1 MNRKILFLTS
11 IIVIIL
17 CFELNAQN
25 SVTVRK
31 VEFAGNLS
39 APSAEIKK
47 GWELKKGRIF
57 NKQKLAESVDKYERY
72 LNDLGYLFMRIDSVQ
87 TVYEK
92 DSTAVLLRIY
102 GDEGKRVVWGNIE
115 VKSDS
120 VSADLYRRQL
130 NVTENSNYSRS
141 GLEKDLK
148 RLLSVAADSGFLFA
162 EVDFQNMQFRPEDN
176 NYYLD
181 INIKINENERAS
193 IQNILVKGN
202 HYTRDHV
209 ILRELNVSNGDVYSD
224 RRIKQIPE
232 KLTRLSFFKNVKK
245 PAIIMNGEKD
255 IDLVIEVEE
264 GNATYFDGVVGYIPG
279 DNTVAN
285 PDGYFTGLV
294 DLNFKNLFGTG
305 RQFDIHWK
313 KADQYS
319 EEFSLAYTEPWILG
333 YPLDLGLGLDRVVR
347 DSTYVEWNYSLNAR
361 LKIFDNLSLVSLLE
375 QKTVTPD
382 SAASRDLRLAKNSVL
397 NMEIGVEYDT
407 RDYQINPR
415 SGIFYNSSYS
425 YGVKNN
431 LGPDYLLDE
440 DNISK
445 SEELQTIKLKFEWFY
460 NFYKNQV
467 FSVSMNAN
475 QIKGDRLQLS
485 DYFWFGG
492 ARSLRGYRENQ
503 FRGDIIAWS
512 NIEYRFILNR
522 NSRIFLF
529 SDWGYYQYTENDR
542 VVDDTLPGYGLGIRM
557 DTPMGIL
564 GVDFGLGRGDSFS
577 EGKIHFGIIN
587 RF

>member
-1 MNRKILFLTS
+1 MKKNIFYLAS
-11 IIVIIL
+11 IFVLIL
-17 CFELNAQN
+17 CLRSFGQN
-25 SVTVRK
+25 SVTVTK
-31 VEFAGNLS
+31 VEFAGNFIGS
-39 APSAEIKK
+39 NAEVKN
-47 GWELKKGRIF
+47 GWGLKKGRIF
-57 NKQKLAESVDKYERY
+57 YKRLLAESVDSYGRY
-72 LNDLGYLFMRIDSVQ
+72 LNDLGYLFARIDSVQ
-87 TVYEK
+87 TIYEN
-92 DSTAVLLRIY
+92 DSTQVLLKIY
-102 GDEGKRVVWGNIE
+102 GDEGKRVVWGKIE
-115 VKSDS
+115 IESDS
-120 VSADLYRRQL
+120 VSAGLYRRQL
-130 NVTENSNYSRS
+130 NVSKNSYYSRVRF
-141 GLEKDLK
+141 EKDLK

-162 EVDFQNMQFRPEDN
+162 DADFENMQFRPDGN
-176 NYYLD
+176 IYYLD
-181 INIKINENERAS
+181 VNLKINENERAY
-193 IQNILVKGN
+193 IRNIIVKGN
-202 HYTRDHV
+202 HYTRDDV
-209 ILRELNVSNGDVYSD
+209 ILRELNISGGDVYSD

-245 PAIIMNGEKD
+245 PAILMNGDKD
-255 IDLVIEVEE
+255 IDLIIEVEE

-279 DNTVAN
+279 DNTEAN

-305 RQFDIHWK
+305 RRFDIHWK

-333 YPLDLGLGLDRVVR
+333 YPFDLGLGLDRTVR
-347 DSTYVEWNYSLNAR
+347 DSTYVEWNYNLNAR
-361 LKIFDNLSLVSLLE
+361 LKIFDNLSLVGLLE

-382 SAASRDLRLAKNSVL
+382 SAASRDLRLAKNSL
-397 NMEIGVEYDT
+397 FNMEIGVEYDT

-431 LGPDYLLDE
+431 SGPGYLLE
-440 DNISK
+440 DDDISK
-445 SEELQTIKLKFEWFY
+445 NEEIQTVKLRFDWLY

-467 FSVSMNAN
+467 FSVSLNAN

-492 ARSLRGYRENQ
+492 SRSLRGYRENQ
-503 FRGDIIAWS
+503 FRGDIVAWS

-529 SDWGYYQYTENDR
+529 SDWGYYQYSENDKII
-542 VVDDTLPGYGLGIRM
+542 DDTLPGYGIGIRM